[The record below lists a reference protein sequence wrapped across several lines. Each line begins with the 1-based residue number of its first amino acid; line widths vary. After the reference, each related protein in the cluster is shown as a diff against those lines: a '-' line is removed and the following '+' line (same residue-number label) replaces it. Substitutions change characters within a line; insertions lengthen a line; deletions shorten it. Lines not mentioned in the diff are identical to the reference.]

1 MQAIVKGVVWIL
13 FILGM
18 ASVMLPKAHAG
29 TETELRELLD
39 NKQIV
44 YNGVC
49 WFDKQ
54 GVLTF
59 KAEEKRDVKRCVVGM
74 ELPDQTKHYV
84 LLMDD
89 KGAKEL
95 LVYDET
101 TKKQTS
107 LWRKGTEV

>member
-1 MQAIVKGVVWIL
+1 MKQIMKGVLVIL
-13 FILGM
+13 ATLALF
-18 ASVMLPKAHAG
+18 AVSQAKAG
-29 TETELRELLD
+29 TEAELRDLLD
-39 NKQIV
+39 NKQIA

-49 WFDKQ
+49 WFDQK

-59 KAEEKRDVKRCVVGM
+59 KNDEKKAVKRCVVGM

-84 LLMDD
+84 LILGDH
-89 KGAKEL
+89 GATEL
-95 LVYDET
+95 LVFDET